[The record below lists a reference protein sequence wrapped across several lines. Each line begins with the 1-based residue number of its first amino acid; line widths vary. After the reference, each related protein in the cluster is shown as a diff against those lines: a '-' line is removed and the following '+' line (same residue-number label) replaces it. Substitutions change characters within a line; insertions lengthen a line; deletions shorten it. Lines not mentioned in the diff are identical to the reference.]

1 MNDTRSKAALS
12 LVAVVA
18 LLFAF
23 GLGAFSSYVF
33 TEPSRAGSF
42 PDTDSGG
49 TVPRVPTAP
58 TPGATPGGGTAQDLN
73 AQMQTFY
80 EIVDLL
86 QKESYYRP
94 TDSQKLV
101 YGATEGMMKA
111 VGDEYT
117 RFLTPEEN
125 AIENAQ
131 LQGESF
137 GGIGVYFKEVDNL
150 PTIVGIIPNTPAA
163 KAGLRPKDVILK
175 VDGRDITTLTLDD
188 IRPLIRGKEGT
199 QVRLTILRGKDAPF
213 DVDVTRAIID
223 VPLVSTTIRP
233 DGVAVFAV
241 SSFGDK
247 TNSDLDAGIR
257 EAKSKGAKAVI
268 LDLRNNGGGLVDQA
282 QQMIGHFVSPT
293 VGKKY
298 DDTALYES
306 FASDGSQDRAV
317 PIIRQG
323 ETVYDLPVVVL
334 MNGGTASA
342 SEIVAGALS
351 DYGRATLMGEQS
363 FGKGSVQSVHTFSDG
378 SSARITIAHWLT
390 PKKQDINPHPTATP
404 NSSATPTPLPT
415 FTPTPIGG
423 PATPV
428 PGVTLT
434 PTPFPVDR
442 SRGIAPDIEVAPPT
456 SEDYAADRDPQ
467 LERAAQFLLTGK

>member
-1 MNDTRSKAALS
+1 MNDIRSKAALS

-42 PDTDSGG
+42 PDPDSGG
-49 TVPRVPTAP
+49 TVPRVPTAT
-58 TPGATPGGGTAQDLN
+58 TPGPTAGGGTAQDLN

-131 LQGESF
+131 LQCESF

-150 PTIVGIIPNTPAA
+150 PSIVGSIPNTPAS
-163 KAGLRPKDVILK
+163 KSGLRPKDVILK

-257 EAKSKGAKAVI
+257 EAKSKGAKGII

-282 QQMIGHFVSPT
+282 QQM
-293 VGKKY
+293 
-298 DDTALYES
+298 
-306 FASDGSQDRAV
+306 
-317 PIIRQG
+317 
-323 ETVYDLPVVVL
+323 
-334 MNGGTASA
+334 
-342 SEIVAGALS
+342 
-351 DYGRATLMGEQS
+351 
-363 FGKGSVQSVHTFSDG
+363 
-378 SSARITIAHWLT
+378 
-390 PKKQDINPHPTATP
+390 
-404 NSSATPTPLPT
+404 
-415 FTPTPIGG
+415 
-423 PATPV
+423 
-428 PGVTLT
+428 
-434 PTPFPVDR
+434 
-442 SRGIAPDIEVAPPT
+442 
-456 SEDYAADRDPQ
+456 
-467 LERAAQFLLTGK
+467 